1 MGKSVVFLCCTV
13 VIFWGTA
20 TVVVKAAEPPA
31 PMQVEYTF
39 DQPSLSSVKLPAGD
53 FDRVTMPGVPNC
65 GQSGAPALPA
75 LGARI
80 LLPYGCEAAS
90 VRIVTEQAVLLGT
103 GYTIEPV
110 GHPVRLSDGPEA
122 GGTPTPDSTI
132 YESDEPFPPACFEQ
146 IGTYGFRGYQ
156 ILTLKLHPVKYVP
169 RRGELYYYPKLTVI
183 VDTVATGTGSPLLR
197 GSGLDATEV
206 EAKVDNAGVVDTYAA
221 AGSRGERT
229 YDMLILT
236 TPALAASFQPL
247 KDYHDANGIP
257 CEIHTTTDV
266 GSTNPDDVRAYIT
279 DRYNDDGIQYVLIGG
294 DDDVIPAKN
303 LYVQAYSGEVETA
316 MPGDIYF
323 ACLDGTW
330 NYDGDSYW
338 GEPNDGPGGGD
349 VDLVA
354 EVYVGRAAVG
364 NTTEATRFVD
374 KTIWYLTG
382 QHSQPSKVQLVGEYL
397 GFGGASEYGADTM
410 EELIDGCSMHGYTT
424 VGIPSD
430 TYTVDELFER
440 DMSWSKSDLAARIN
454 AGLHFLN
461 HLGHGSPDYA
471 MKLYNSD
478 VTSLLS
484 NDDLCFVY
492 SQTCLAGHFDD
503 TECWAETINIK
514 TDHGAFAVI
523 MNARYGFGTYNSTDG
538 PSQRFNREF
547 WDAVFNP
554 AEGLPELG
562 RANQDSKEDNL
573 YRVNED
579 CMRWC
584 TYELNL
590 FGDPTVNLAE
600 VSGMRVSPSSGL
612 DASGPVGGPF
622 APISITYTLENMGP
636 AGPISYQVGSTSSWV
651 NVVDGTGTLPDVG
664 STAEV
669 TVEIT
674 DNANTL
680 PAGRHT
686 GVVTFTN
693 TTDGVGSTVRNVN
706 LAIGIPDTC
715 VEAMPACPG
724 TPISDTTSGM
734 SSDGS
739 SSCGTSSST
748 ADIWYSY
755 TPISNGTLTASLCSG
770 TGYDS
775 VLSIHSGCPGSATN
789 ELGCD
794 DDGCGSTG
802 GPSTVTIS
810 VTAGSTYLIRVTGYS
825 GATGNFTLTLTGP
838 DCGAVPLRIS
848 FPAGLPSVL
857 TPGQTTDI
865 TVQIDDIDEAYVP
878 GSGLL
883 YYRYDGGAYQSTSL
897 TPLGGSLHRATLP
910 AASCS
915 ATPEFYFGAEGDLGS
930 IVTSPVAAP
939 ADVYTAPVGEFS
951 VFFEDDFE
959 TNQHWIVENSAGLVD
974 GPWDQ
979 GVPVNCDRGDPPAD
993 FDGSGQCYLTDNS
1006 DADACNSDVDDGYT
1020 WLISPRINLSG
1031 GDAEV
1036 RYALWYTNDYGA
1048 DPNNDLFV
1056 VWASDD
1062 DGANWTEVETFGPAS
1077 SSGWAEH
1084 SFLVSDYVTPTA
1096 GFRVRFEASDLSSGS
1111 VVEAGVDA
1119 FTVMSFSCEDP
1130 GLHIIGSNPISG
1142 WIDARQPSNNDGSNP
1157 AGLTVAQLTFD
1168 GDPAGLTPTDFT
1180 VSEQC
1185 EAGECDGVPPAIS
1198 AVTPVGGN
1206 TVELTFADRI
1216 EPKAWTIVS
1225 YFADSV
1231 WLGYL
1236 PADADVSG
1244 TSNANDIIAAVD
1256 YLYDYLDGGSPPLQ
1270 SCDIDRSGIPT
1281 ANDIVQLIDLL
1292 NGAGAYEAYFG
1303 KTLP

>member
-1 MGKSVVFLCCTV
+1 MGKSVVYLCCAAAIFCGAATGV
-13 VIFWGTA
+13 VG
-20 TVVVKAAEPPA
+20 AAEPPA
-31 PMQVEYTF
+31 SIQVEYTF
-39 DQPSLSSVKLPAGD
+39 DQPSLSTVTLDTGV
-53 FDRVTMPGVPNC
+53 FDRVTMPRVPNC
-65 GQSGAPALPA
+65 GHAGEPALPGQ
-75 LGARI
+75 GARI
-80 LLPYGCEAAS
+80 LLPYGCEAAG
-90 VRIVTEQAVLLGT
+90 VTVVTGEAVLLGT

-122 GGTPTPDSTI
+122 ARVPTPDPAI
-132 YESDEPFPPACFEQ
+132 YGSDEPFPPARFEQ
-146 IGTYGFRGYQ
+146 IGTQGFRGYRM
-156 ILTLKLHPVKYVP
+156 LTLKLNPVKYVP
-169 RRGELYYYPKLTVI
+169 RSGELYYYPRLTVI
-183 VDTVATGTGSPLLR
+183 VDTLATGTSSSLLR
-197 GSGLDATEV
+197 GLPLDAAKV
-206 EAKVDNAGVVDTYAA
+206 AGKVDNAGMVETYAE
-221 AGSRGERT
+221 AGSRGGRA

-266 GSTNPDDVRAYIT
+266 GSTSPDDVRAYIT
-279 DRYNDDGIQYVLIGG
+279 DRYNNDGIEYVLIGG
-294 DDDVIPAKN
+294 DDDIIPAKN
-303 LYVQAYSGEVETA
+303 LYVQAYTGEVETA

-364 NTTEATRFVD
+364 NTTEATRFVN

-397 GFGGASEYGADTM
+397 GFGGPADYAADTL
-410 EELIDGCSMHGYTT
+410 EELIDGSTAHGYTT

-430 TYTVDELFER
+430 VYSIDELFER
-440 DMSWSKSDLAARIN
+440 DMSWSQSDLVARIN

-523 MNARYGFGTYNSTDG
+523 MNARYGFGTNNSTDG

-573 YRVNED
+573 YRVNEE

-600 VSGMRVSPSSGL
+600 VSGMRVSPSLGL
-612 DASGPVGGPF
+612 DSSGPIGGPF
-622 APISITYTLENMGP
+622 APISITYTVENMGP
-636 AGPISYQVGSTSSWV
+636 AGPISYHVGSTSSWV
-651 NVVDGTGTLPDVG
+651 DVVNGTGTLPDIG
-664 STAEV
+664 ATAEV
-669 TVEIT
+669 IVEIN

-706 LAIGIPDTC
+706 LAVGIPDTC
-715 VEAMPACPG
+715 VDAIPVCPG
-724 TPISDTTSGM
+724 TPISDTTVGM

-748 ADIWYSY
+748 ADVWFSY
-755 TPISNGTLTASLCSG
+755 TPISNGTLTASLCTG
-770 TGYDS
+770 TSYDA
-775 VLSIHSGCPGSATN
+775 VLSIHTGCPGSATN

-810 VTAGSTYLIRVTGYS
+810 VTAGETYLIRVTGYS
-825 GATGNFTLTLTGP
+825 GAAGNFTLTLTGP

-848 FPAGLPSVL
+848 FPNGLPSVL
-857 TPGQTTDI
+857 TPGQATDI
-865 TVQIDDIDEAYVP
+865 TVQIDDIDETYVP

-883 YYRYDGGAYQSTSL
+883 YYRYDGGAYQSAAL
-897 TPLGGSLHRATLP
+897 TPLGGGLYNATLP
-910 AASCS
+910 AASCG
-915 ATPEFYFGAEGDLGS
+915 ATPEFHFSAEGDLGS
-930 IVTSPVAAP
+930 IVTSPVSAP
-939 ADVYTAPVGEFS
+939 AEVYTALVGEFS

-959 TNQHWIVENSAGLVD
+959 TNQGWTVQNSAGLAD
-974 GPWDQ
+974 GPWDR
-979 GVPVNCDRGDPPAD
+979 GVPVNCGRGDPTSD
-993 FDGSGQCYLTDNS
+993 FDGSGSCYLTDNS
-1006 DADACNSDVDDGYT
+1006 AASECNSDVDDGYT

-1036 RYALWYTNDYGA
+1036 SYALWYTNDYGS

-1062 DGANWTEVETFGPAS
+1062 DGANWAEVETFGPAS
-1077 SSGWAEH
+1077 YSDWAEH

-1096 GFRVRFEASDLSSGS
+1096 GFRVRFEASDLNSGS
-1111 VVEAGVDA
+1111 VVEAGIDA
-1119 FTVMSFSCEDP
+1119 FSVMSFTCEDP
-1130 GLHIIGSNPISG
+1130 NLHLIGSDPASG
-1142 WIDARQPSNNDGSNP
+1142 WIDACQPSDPDGSNP
-1157 AGLTVAQLTFD
+1157 AGLTTLKLTFD
-1168 GDPAGLTPTDFT
+1168 GDPSSLTPGDFT

-1185 EAGECDGVPPAIS
+1185 NAGECDGVPPVIS
-1198 AVTPVGGN
+1198 AVTPLGGDS
-1206 TVELTFADRI
+1206 VELTFASRL
-1216 EPKAWTIVS
+1216 EPKTWTTVT
-1225 YFADSV
+1225 YLTNSV
-1231 WLGYL
+1231 QLGYL
-1236 PADADVSG
+1236 PADASASG
-1244 TSNANDIIAAVD
+1244 TANADDVIAAVD
-1256 YLYDYLDGGSPPLQ
+1256 YLNDFLAGGSPPLQ
-1270 SCDIDRSGIPT
+1270 SCDIDRSGTPT
-1281 ANDIVQLIDLL
+1281 ANDIVQLVDLL
-1292 NGAGAYEAYFG
+1292 NGSDAYEAYFG